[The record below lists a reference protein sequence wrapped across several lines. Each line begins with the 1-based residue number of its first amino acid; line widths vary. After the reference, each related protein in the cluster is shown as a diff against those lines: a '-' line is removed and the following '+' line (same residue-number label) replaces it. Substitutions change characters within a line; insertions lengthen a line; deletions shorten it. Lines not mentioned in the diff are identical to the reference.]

1 VQLGSPDRPFVFAH
15 RGSSVAHPEHTLEA
29 YLLAIEEGADGLE
42 CDVRLTRDGHLVCV
56 HDPRLDRTSDGRGRV
71 SGHTLAELDRLDF
84 GSWRPGVLTLSRLL
98 SVAMDAGRPIQLLI
112 ETKHPTRYRGA
123 VEAAVVALLRRYGL
137 ERPDANRSVQ
147 VTVMSF
153 APTAI
158 WRFRRAVPG
167 LPTVM
172 LIEPPAI
179 TSRTGLLPFGC
190 SIAGL
195 DVQLLHSLP
204 SLPERLHRRGN
215 RVYAWTVNEPDDVEL
230 AVKLG
235 VEGIISDRPG
245 AVLSQ
250 LRALGVRDSGTL

>member
-1 VQLGSPDRPFVFAH
+1 VPLGSPDRPFVFAH
-15 RGSSVAHPEHTLEA
+15 RGSSIVHPEHTIEA
-29 YLLAIEEGADGLE
+29 YRLAIEEGADGLE

-71 SGHTLAELDRLDF
+71 SVHTLAELDRLDF
-84 GSWRPGVLTLSRLL
+84 GSWQPGVLTLHSLL

-137 ERPDANRSVQ
+137 ERPDPDRLVQ
-147 VTVMSF
+147 VTAMSF
-153 APTAI
+153 SPTAI
-158 WRFRRAVPG
+158 RRFRRAAPA

-179 TSRTGLLPFGC
+179 TSRTGWLPFGC
-190 SIAGL
+190 SIAGF
-195 DVQLLHSLP
+195 DVQLLRTLP
-204 SLPERLHRRGN
+204 WLAERMHQRGN
-215 RVYAWTVNEPDDVEL
+215 RVFAWTVNEPDDVEL
-230 AVKLG
+230 VVKLG

-250 LRALGVRDSGTL
+250 LKDLGVRDSGTL